1 MMRLPLTLLASG
13 LFALSAAGQEQA
25 PWANKFFTGKGSN
38 APPVIV
44 HDFGT
49 LPKGTKRTHR
59 FELTNIYAIPIQ
71 VAEPTPGCSCISVL
85 KYTAKMAPLETGF
98 IDVMIDTSRVE
109 GKKEV
114 LLKVYFEG
122 KDPKTQQPFWSQ
134 AQVEI
139 RAVSRADI
147 TVNPGVVE
155 FHVVPA
161 GKPAVQKAV
170 VTYNGTQRDWKV
182 EEAGR
187 RQDLFD
193 LEVKQVQVRGAR
205 IAYQVT
211 ATLKAT
217 APAGAFNEVIAL
229 KTNDQNAPVL
239 NLNATGMVQ
248 SPLTVT
254 PGDKLKMG
262 AVKVGGPAVPRTL
275 LITSD
280 KNFRVTEVAGQGDG
294 VSVKLIPLPEKKSQ
308 SLTVEFAPEMVGLIK
323 KVLTIKTDTG
333 ESATVTVE
341 GTGVEADPKA
351 PELPATAKTDPKA
364 EPRPLPKGSVKD

>member
-13 LFALSAAGQEQA
+13 LVALSAAGQEQA

-38 APPVIV
+38 APPVVV

-59 FELTNIYAIPIQ
+59 FQLTNIYAIPIQ
-71 VAEPTPGCSCISVL
+71 VTEPTPSCGCISIL

-98 IDVMIDTSRVE
+98 IEVMIDTSRVE

-114 LLKVYFEG
+114 QLPVYFEG
-122 KDPKTQQPFWSQ
+122 KDPKTQQPFWSR

-161 GKPAVQKAV
+161 GKPAAQKV
-170 VTYNGTQRDWKV
+170 LVTYNGAQRDWKV

-193 LEVKQVQVRGAR
+193 LEVRQIEVRGAR

-211 ATLKAT
+211 TTLKAT

-229 KTNDQNAPVL
+229 KTNDRNSPVL
-239 NLNATGMVQ
+239 NLNVTGTVQ

-275 LITSD
+275 LVTSD
-280 KNFRVTEVAGQGDG
+280 KDFRVTEVAGQGDG
-294 VSVKLIPLPEKKSQ
+294 VTVKLVPLPKQKSQ
-308 SLTVEFAPEMVGLIK
+308 SLTVEFAPEVTGLIK

-333 ESATVTVE
+333 ESVTVTVE
-341 GTGVEADPKA
+341 GTGVAADPKA
-351 PELPATAKTDPKA
+351 PDTPVTGTTDPKA
-364 EPRPLPKGSVKD
+364 EPKPLPKGTVKD